1 MAKIKIPPTVK
12 IGTHT
17 YSVMFDRNI
26 RTDDDHIG
34 QVNHRTQEI
43 KIWTEA
49 PLSMRNESL
58 LHELIHIAEYY
69 FRVRIDDADIDR
81 IAECMCDFLFNNL
94 NIEFD
99 WSCITENVDK

>member
-1 MAKIKIPPTVK
+1 MIKIKVPGEIK

-17 YSVMFDRNI
+17 YKIMFDRAI
-26 RTDDDHIG
+26 RTDDDRIG
-34 QVNHRTQEI
+34 EANHRTQII

-49 PLSMRNESL
+49 PLSMKNEAL

-81 IAECMCDFLFNNL
+81 IAQCMCDFLFNNL
-94 NIEFD
+94 GIEFD
-99 WSCITENVDK
+99 WSLIGEG